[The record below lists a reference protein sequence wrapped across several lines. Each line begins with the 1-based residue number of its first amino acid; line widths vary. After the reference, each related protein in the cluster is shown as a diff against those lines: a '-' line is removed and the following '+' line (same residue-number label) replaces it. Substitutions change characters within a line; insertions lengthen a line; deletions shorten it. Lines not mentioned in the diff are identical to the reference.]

1 VIDSAIS
8 SPERHRIPHLGHV
21 LLFLVLAVLAFLF
34 SQAAVLG
41 AAGSFRHTDKLID
54 ALQNQRLQLAATTLT
69 YLVTLIAAW
78 FVFPALWGRSLID
91 GLSWNFYVVR
101 PVAVRLAGAGLA
113 LGFLLQAME
122 SLITMPKSVPMEDY
136 FKTAPMVWFLTF
148 FGTLLAPLFEET
160 VFRGLMLPAIAIGY
174 DWVRLPR
181 DVAAL
186 HRWRESGDLSIP
198 GLLFSSIITSVLFAL
213 IHAPQL
219 GYTWAAV
226 GLLAAVSMVLSFV
239 RIKSGSLAASTLVHA
254 SYNLS
259 VFITLFV
266 ASGGYRHLDKAVG

>member
-1 VIDSAIS
+1 VSDSAVS
-8 SPERHRIPHLGHV
+8 YPEQRRIPHLGHV
-21 LLFLVLAVLAFLF
+21 ALFFFVAALMFLL
-34 SQAAVLG
+34 SQAVVLG
-41 AAGSFRHTDKLID
+41 VAGGFGHTDRILD

-69 YLVTLIAAW
+69 YVGTLVSAW
-78 FVFPALWGRSLID
+78 FIFPVLWGSTLLD
-91 GLSWNFYVVR
+91 GLSWHFGAVR
-101 PVAVRLAGAGLA
+101 GVAWRLAGAGLA

-148 FGTLLAPLFEET
+148 FGTMLAPLFEET
-160 VFRGLMLPAIAIGY
+160 VFRGLLLPAIAIGY

-181 DVAAL
+181 DVEAL
-186 HRWRESGDLSIP
+186 EQWRERSELSLP
-198 GLLFSSIITSVLFAL
+198 GLVFSSIVTSVLFAL

-226 GLLAAVSMVLSFV
+226 GLLAAVSLVLSFV

-259 VFITLFV
+259 VFLTLFV
-266 ASGGYRHLDKAVG
+266 ASGGYRHLDKMTP